1 MEILNTN
8 ECSARL
14 EAIIQSARKYVILI
28 SPYMQLSPRIES
40 LLHIKDQEGVAIFL
54 VARERLKKE
63 EYAKV
68 KGLEKLTICIHPPLH
83 AKVYFNE
90 IEVLIA
96 SLNLYEF
103 SQQNNTE
110 LGVAFARKED
120 KNSYFKV
127 VDEFLNVMQDKRSEV
142 PVDKLD
148 DKEAR
153 QFEKAL
159 NGSWF

>member
-1 MEILNTN
+1 MQILNTN
-8 ECSARL
+8 ECSSVL
-14 EAIIQSARKYVILI
+14 EVLIQSAKKFVILI
-28 SPYMQLSPRIES
+28 TPYIQISPRIES
-40 LLHIKDQEGVAIFL
+40 LLHIAGQEGVAIFL

-68 KGLEKLTICIHPPLH
+68 KDLEKLTICIHPPLH

-90 IEVLIA
+90 NDVLLT

-110 LGVAFARKED
+110 IGIVFSRKEQKESYMRVVGEF
-120 KNSYFKV
+120 KNIIH
-127 VDEFLNVMQDKRSEV
+127 DKRSQV
-142 PVDKLD
+142 PIDKLS
-148 DKEAR
+148 DKEIK
-153 QFEKAL
+153 QFEKAI